1 MEALTNGAS
10 SRMPSMAQ
18 TNAMEAKACQFA
30 DALLSEGMAL
40 DAPDKN
46 LMTRLLTL
54 RACAKVIAR
63 ISRLEAVVPSLELGD
78 QMRFWPRA
86 VEMAIKEDRHAAVMM
101 AAELSK
107 VAGAS

>member
-1 MEALTNGAS
+1 MEALTNGVS

-18 TNAMEAKACQFA
+18 TNAMEAKARQFA
-30 DALLSEGMAL
+30 DALLSEGLTL
-40 DAPDKN
+40 DAPDWR

-54 RACAKVIAR
+54 RAASKVIALM
-63 ISRLEAVVPSLELGD
+63 SRLEGKATAAEIGD

-107 VAGAS
+107 TAGAS